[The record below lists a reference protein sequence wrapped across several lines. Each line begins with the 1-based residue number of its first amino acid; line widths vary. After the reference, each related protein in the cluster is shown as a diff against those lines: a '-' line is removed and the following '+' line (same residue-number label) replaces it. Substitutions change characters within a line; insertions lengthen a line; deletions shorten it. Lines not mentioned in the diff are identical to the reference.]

1 MTVQE
6 LESKMSID
14 EFIEWA
20 IYSQIQSDRQKQA
33 MNKNGSN
40 NARNPV
46 NRKR

>member
-6 LESKMSID
+6 LESKMSVE

-33 MNKNGSN
+33 MRKNGAN

-46 NRKR
+46 NSKR